1 MVLPRDGARE
11 RCLTGVLRHGLAGN
25 PPDLGKFQQGGEAGR
40 RGGSPQPPLTLRNRT
55 ESNEAQPPPPSSHR
69 LASNEWPGQTHP
81 PPPSGSLTSDISDE
95 GEPHEQLHPPPVD
108 GGQQA
113 QQRPLAHHAQRH
125 AAPGARTAGHATGL
139 GSARLPPPGNRPRR
153 RSGAHPLSRLPSLP
167 SHPR

>member
-69 LASNEWPGQTHP
+69 LASNEWPGQTH